1 MILPWLYLGV
11 KVVVT
16 HLVEYEAIQA
26 VPSPQGT
33 RALATDLEESPVR
46 EFPIEAPMRY
56 IEFLSPKNYY
66 VMIT

>member
-11 KVVVT
+11 KVVVI
-16 HLVEYEAIQA
+16 HLVEYEAIQV

-33 RALATDLEESPVR
+33 RVLVTYLEESPVR

-56 IEFLSPKNYY
+56 IEFLSPKKN